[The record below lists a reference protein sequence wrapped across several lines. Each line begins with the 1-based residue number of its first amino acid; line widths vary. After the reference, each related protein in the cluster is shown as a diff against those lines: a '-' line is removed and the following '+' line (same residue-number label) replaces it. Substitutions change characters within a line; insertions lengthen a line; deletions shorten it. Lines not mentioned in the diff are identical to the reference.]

1 MTTIRQIMPATGWRA
16 VYVTVRD
23 DDGSVEVREEPVMC
37 FALLDPPYVERNDG
51 PEQPVVPMMQDVFPP
66 EFVITDKESGRA
78 VRAPPGGLP
87 GTRRGSNIA
96 VGTETDQRTVG
107 EVERR
112 LGRRS
117 VLGTVVRARRIV
129 RAGPHAPFRRVAT
142 PQPGAGRAFCSPSA
156 RYGPCKG

>member
-66 EFVITDKESGRA
+66 EFVITDNDWWDNQSEQSERHLVAYLG
-78 VRAPPGGLP
+78 PGEDQTLP
-87 GTRRGSNIA
+87 W
-96 VGTETDQRTVG
+96 VQ
-107 EVERR
+107 
-112 LGRRS
+112 
-117 VLGTVVRARRIV
+117 RRIKEL
-129 RAGPHAPFRRVAT
+129 
-142 PQPGAGRAFCSPSA
+142 SA
-156 RYGPCKG
+156 KLNGD